1 MTIKFDNRY
10 MREMEEYTEWYYKI
24 REVHQQLAKVSGV
37 WIRKL
42 YAGYWS
48 RNIDKVN
55 AELHD
60 ELANLRLWRVLQELR
75 FFGQLGLHPG
85 RPNLPGRWMTPSS
98 VKPAPGFDGLCLL
111 LDPFLESPEEHERAC
126 MEFPPVLV
134 THFL

>member
-1 MTIKFDNRY
+1 MTIELDKRY

-37 WIRKL
+37 WIRNL
-42 YAGYWS
+42 YAGHWS

-55 AELHD
+55 KEFKTV
-60 ELANLRLWRVLQELR
+60 LAYLKWWRVLQEVR
-75 FFGQLGLHPG
+75 FFGQLGLHQG
-85 RPNLPGRWMTPSS
+85 RPDLPGRWMIPSS

-126 MEFPPVLV
+126 GEFQTVLV
-134 THFL
+134 TNFL